1 MKALHLFCLELG
13 RLFQSR
19 LTWLVILLTVLSPL
33 AGLVLYKPTAA
44 DTMLSMYLAD
54 PALAGGVVGGILFGL
69 LTVYELDRT
78 ERSRVGMLMDAAV
91 SPLTMALVRLPALAA
106 AAVLGLGLTM
116 LVWLPISR
124 ELIGSVFG
132 GTDYLLSYLLFMG
145 LALWL
150 AILAAAAA
158 YQFTRRSD
166 LSLVL
171 FAAFAAL
178 SLTVWAGKWQLCW
191 LNPCVWAL
199 SDDFSNFRLYR
210 SVAYMRL
217 TWLAALAGVWTLSW
231 LCIRQ
236 YGKGLLGSLA
246 RSARRVCRPLIA
258 LLLLACSGAAY
269 AAQPFFDN
277 SNPDLTASRL
287 FELEYAEGV
296 TCSRRTA
303 QVFPDTAAGTVEGRA
318 AYQFQN
324 TSGQGWTVFF
334 GVDPGYDITSAR
346 ANGAEISP
354 VRTGYE
360 ESNMASVGDPPSRRT
375 ARWSWCWSTAASP
388 GTGTLR
394 RPPRAPPRSAEPICA
409 WRIRT

>member
-1 MKALHLFCLELG
+1 
-13 RLFQSR
+13 
-19 LTWLVILLTVLSPL
+19 
-33 AGLVLYKPTAA
+33 
-44 DTMLSMYLAD
+44 
-54 PALAGGVVGGILFGL
+54 
-69 LTVYELDRT
+69 
-78 ERSRVGMLMDAAV
+78 
-91 SPLTMALVRLPALAA
+91 MALVRLPALAA

-354 VRTGYE
+354 SAPAMRSPTWLC
-360 ESNMASVGDPPSRRT
+360 GD
-375 ARWSWCWSTAASP
+375 
-388 GTGTLR
+388 
-394 RPPRAPPRSAEPICA
+394 RPPGGRRGGAGAGVRRLPQGLEHCGDHPGLPEISGAYLCLENQNLMPYLLNVLPEGQGYPTTVELTVPGSMTVIPFGTSEAEVVETHGNGTATWRYEDDSAGGIVYA
-409 WRIRT
+409 GDYIRQDIQAGGATIQPTMAGSIRR

>member
-1 MKALHLFCLELG
+1 M
-13 RLFQSR
+13 
-19 LTWLVILLTVLSPL
+19 
-33 AGLVLYKPTAA
+33 
-44 DTMLSMYLAD
+44 
-54 PALAGGVVGGILFGL
+54 
-69 LTVYELDRT
+69 
-78 ERSRVGMLMDAAV
+78 
-91 SPLTMALVRLPALAA
+91 
-106 AAVLGLGLTM
+106 
-116 LVWLPISR
+116 
-124 ELIGSVFG
+124 
-132 GTDYLLSYLLFMG
+132 
-145 LALWL
+145 
-150 AILAAAAA
+150 
-158 YQFTRRSD
+158 
-166 LSLVL
+166 
-171 FAAFAAL
+171 
-178 SLTVWAGKWQLCW
+178 
-191 LNPCVWAL
+191 
-199 SDDFSNFRLYR
+199 
-210 SVAYMRL
+210 
-217 TWLAALAGVWTLSW
+217 
-231 LCIRQ
+231 
-236 YGKGLLGSLA
+236 
-246 RSARRVCRPLIA
+246 IA

-324 TSGQGWTVFF
+324 TSGQGWTVCF

-360 ESNMASVGDPPSRRT
+360 ESNMALWEIASRRT